1 MKVILILF
9 FLWNIIFSFGQT
21 NKNEFAIGGV
31 FGLITSNNLVG
42 SSWNYDHYSAYSGV
56 NLKCKSIWG
65 LQLQYKHF
73 IRNCKWNL
81 TVNYDR
87 SWLSYSTILY
97 SMNYNQNTAFN
108 HIKEISYDTQV
119 ESFSVGGGRRFTIP
133 NSRFS
138 IDLNAAL
145 TYQFYQDQKIGSLN
159 PIDFAKTSE
168 LEIGDFN
175 YFVEL
180 DYTYY
185 SKQLKFTTQS
195 SIKYQLNQSL
205 GLNLLV
211 TINSPIIGEY
221 HYENLTRGNNEIIL
235 PGPIIVSH
243 MESSPYHDLGRVV
256 TKYIGLGLGLT
267 VKI

>member
-97 SMNYNQNTAFN
+97 SMNYNNLKLKKTRYSRHSQHSRDYKHSKHSSQYNKT
-108 HIKEISYDTQV
+108 IKH
-119 ESFSVGGGRRFTIP
+119 
-133 NSRFS
+133 
-138 IDLNAAL
+138 
-145 TYQFYQDQKIGSLN
+145 
-159 PIDFAKTSE
+159 
-168 LEIGDFN
+168 
-175 YFVEL
+175 
-180 DYTYY
+180 Y
-185 SKQLKFTTQS
+185 SKKHIQ
-195 SIKYQLNQSL
+195 
-205 GLNLLV
+205 NLYYL
-211 TINSPIIGEY
+211 
-221 HYENLTRGNNEIIL
+221 
-235 PGPIIVSH
+235 
-243 MESSPYHDLGRVV
+243 
-256 TKYIGLGLGLT
+256 
-267 VKI
+267 